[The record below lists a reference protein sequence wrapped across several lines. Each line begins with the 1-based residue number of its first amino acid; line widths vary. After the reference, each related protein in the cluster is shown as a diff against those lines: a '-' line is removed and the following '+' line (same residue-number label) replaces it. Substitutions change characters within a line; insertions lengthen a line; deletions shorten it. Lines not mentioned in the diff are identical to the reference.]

1 MGDIMGAAI
10 PLRDDFDGDRLRRLA
25 RSSRD
30 SDQTR
35 RLLALASI
43 YDGGRRTAA
52 ARIGDV
58 TLQII
63 RDWVMRFNVD
73 GADGLITRRSV
84 GPKPKLTAEHRWAL
98 AEMVERGPTPAI
110 HGVVRWRRC
119 DLARWLCEEFGV
131 SIAEGTVG
139 RVLREMGYRKLSA
152 RPRHYAQD
160 GDAIVAFKKTFP
172 PRWKRSG
179 PVWPQ
184 A

>member
-1 MGDIMGAAI
+1 MGAAI
-10 PLRDDFDGDRLRRLA
+10 PLRDDFDGDILRRLA

-43 YDGGRRTAA
+43 YDGGRRRTAA
-52 ARIGDV
+52 KIGSV

-63 RDWVMRFNVD
+63 RDWVMRFNAD
-73 GADGLITRRSV
+73 GADGLITRRSA
-84 GPKPKLTAEHRWAL
+84 GPKPKLTAEHRRAL
-98 AEMVERGPTPAI
+98 AEMVERGPIPAI
-110 HGVVRWRRC
+110 HGVVRWRRG
-119 DLARWLCEEFGV
+119 DLARWLREEFGV
-131 SIAEGTVG
+131 SVVEGTVG

-160 GDAIVAFKKTFP
+160 EDAIVAFKKTFP
-172 PRWKRSG
+172 PSWKRSG
-179 PVWPQ
+179 QAWPQ

>member
-1 MGDIMGAAI
+1 MGAAI

-84 GPKPKLTAEHRWAL
+84 GPKPKLTAEHRRAL

-139 RVLREMGYRKLSA
+139 RKRCPGPTLRLRLRSA
-152 RPRHYAQD
+152 IQFFL
-160 GDAIVAFKKTFP
+160 VV
-172 PRWKRSG
+172 WK
-179 PVWPQ
+179 
-184 A
+184 